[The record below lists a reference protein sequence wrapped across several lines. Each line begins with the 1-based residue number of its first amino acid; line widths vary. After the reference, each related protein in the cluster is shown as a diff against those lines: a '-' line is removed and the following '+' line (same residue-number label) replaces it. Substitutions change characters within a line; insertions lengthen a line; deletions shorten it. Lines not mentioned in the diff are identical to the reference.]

1 MSADR
6 FIIALGRFI
15 SQRGLID
22 IIRSVNNTNF
32 VGPEKELRNAL
43 KELDQTLCSSE
54 LNWYGI
60 EQKFN
65 QSFTIKELDQTLI
78 SSKVNNYRSEQ
89 KLNATSSPQMG
100 GVSESLVKS
109 VKCALKFTKRTLS
122 LEIQFLQ
129 MNHFTRSYVRLS
141 QL

>member
-1 MSADR
+1 MKNRVVNLEIAGNMSADR

-22 IIRSVNNTNF
+22 IIRSDNNTNF

-60 EQKFN
+60 E
-65 QSFTIKELDQTLI
+65 
-78 SSKVNNYRSEQ
+78 
-89 KLNATSSPQMG
+89 
-100 GVSESLVKS
+100 
-109 VKCALKFTKRTLS
+109 
-122 LEIQFLQ
+122 
-129 MNHFTRSYVRLS
+129 
-141 QL
+141 